1 MPNFAISQDPRTKLD
16 RRVDAYRLIT
26 HEPTMVA
33 GQPFYQLHCKVY
45 LMDEFNNIIDTPQVR
60 PVDILLT
67 ADNTTRVDQAGK
79 KLEIQAPDENGVL
92 PGTGEFHFVKYL
104 LANNLMSEDQFA
116 GSVIA
121 REDAL
126 GRFNVNVV

>member
-1 MPNFAISQDPRTKLD
+1 
-16 RRVDAYRLIT
+16 
-26 HEPTMVA
+26 MVA